1 MVVVLVVVVLI
12 GQGLG
17 FISKIGVVGGFGGKI
32 YIY

>member
-17 FISKIGVVGGFGGKI
+17 FISKIGVVGGKI